1 MNPFSKR
8 GLRDKLATQAT
19 QTAQTAQTAQTTH
32 ATHATQAAQAANLI
46 DEQIEISVTVRELFY
61 KLFVV

>member
-8 GLRDKLATQAT
+8 GLRDKLATQAAQTT
-19 QTAQTAQTAQTTH
+19 QTAQTTQ
-32 ATHATQAAQAANLI
+32 ATQATQAANLI

>member
-8 GLRDKLATQAT
+8 GLRDKL
-19 QTAQTAQTAQTTH
+19 
-32 ATHATQAAQAANLI
+32 ATQAAQAANLI

>member
-8 GLRDKLATQAT
+8 GLRDKLAT
-19 QTAQTAQTAQTTH
+19 
-32 ATHATQAAQAANLI
+32 QAANLI

>member
-1 MNPFSKR
+1 MNPFGKR
-8 GLRDKLATQAT
+8 GLRGKL
-19 QTAQTAQTAQTTH
+19 
-32 ATHATQAAQAANLI
+32 AAQAANLI

>member
-19 QTAQTAQTAQTTH
+19 QTAQTAQTTH